1 MKLIFGII
9 FEIIEEIVEEIVEA
23 AVSFCPPLL
32 IFIIAAFLFFGGGCL
47 AEIFGALLVPLGI
60 IVLIVWLLM

>member
-1 MKLIFGII
+1 MKLIFGI
-9 FEIIEEIVEEIVEA
+9 FLEVLENIVEA

>member
-1 MKLIFGII
+1 MKLILGVFL
-9 FEIIEEIVEEIVEA
+9 EIIEEIVEAV
-23 AVSFCPPLL
+23 VSFCPPLL